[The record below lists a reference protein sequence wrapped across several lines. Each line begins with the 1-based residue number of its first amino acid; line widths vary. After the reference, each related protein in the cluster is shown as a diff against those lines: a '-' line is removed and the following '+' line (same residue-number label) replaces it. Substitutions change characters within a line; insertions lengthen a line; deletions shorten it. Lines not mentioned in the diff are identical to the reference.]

1 MNRLLILACSQTKR
15 KDSGR
20 LSGRDRYDGPLW
32 RDLRKHDPEG
42 RLAKVAFLSAQD
54 GFRDA
59 CWPVD
64 FYDRRMT
71 PEIAQQMIA
80 GGLGALWP
88 RLKPGVAGGMAAG
101 AHIASMSDWGRKP
114 LDEVCIVGGHLYID
128 VMRHYVSLFRA
139 GGHLTKD
146 APLVEINGQIGY
158 MRRDMRVWLTKD
170 YRGDGAGL
178 AESSSSERAQA
189 TESANAN
196 SCDTSRY
203 EFEA

>member
-1 MNRLLILACSQTKR
+1 MNRLLILACSQTKK
-15 KDSGR
+15 KDSGS
-20 LSGRDRYDGPLW
+20 LAGRDRYDGPLW

-42 RLAKVAFLSAQD
+42 RLAKVAFLSALE

-64 FYDRRMT
+64 IYDRRMT

-114 LDEVCIVGGHLYID
+114 FDEVCIVGGHLYIS
-128 VMRHYVSLFRA
+128 VMRQYVSLFRA
-139 GGHLTKD
+139 GRYLTED

-158 MRRDMRVWLTKD
+158 MRRDMRAWLVGG
-170 YRGDGAGL
+170 YRGEGDEVGA
-178 AESSSSERAQA
+178 SSVNERAHA
-189 TESANAN
+189 TDSANAK
-196 SCDTSRY
+196 SSDTKRY
-203 EFEA
+203 ASSE